1 MFGVVAALGIGKHP
15 TSAEA
20 TDDCQAL
27 AWDGATM
34 GQLRER
40 IPRLALNAL

>member
-20 TDDCQAL
+20 TDDYQAL

-34 GQLRER
+34 GQLWER